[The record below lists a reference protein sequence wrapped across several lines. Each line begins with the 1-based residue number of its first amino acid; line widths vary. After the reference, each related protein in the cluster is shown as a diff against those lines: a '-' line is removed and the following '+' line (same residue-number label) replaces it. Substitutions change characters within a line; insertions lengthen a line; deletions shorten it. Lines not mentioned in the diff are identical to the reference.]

1 MKKKLL
7 FIGIAFLLGISCW
20 SQDKTNPIVYAEIFG
35 GYSGGSSSGWT
46 GGLEL
51 NYQVKN
57 NLLTGRYI
65 GLTNLKHTSNLFI
78 IPIYIDI
85 ENLNEYALLY
95 GKRYIYNNHS
105 ISFSS
110 GVSYLDRNFLVNT
123 DYNNPVYE
131 YQKSIGFP
139 FEFDIKWFKR
149 KRERF
154 RIVYGLIPVG
164 KPTSFGR
171 SIGFKFYGDI
181 SKTTFVGL
189 GITLGL
195 GWHKKY

>member
-7 FIGIAFLLGISCW
+7 FMSIAFILGISCW
-20 SQDKTNPIVYAEIFG
+20 SQFKTNPVVYAEIFG

-46 GGLEL
+46 GGVEL

-85 ENLNEYALLY
+85 ENINEYALLY

-110 GVSYLDRNFLVNT
+110 GVSYVDRNFLVNT